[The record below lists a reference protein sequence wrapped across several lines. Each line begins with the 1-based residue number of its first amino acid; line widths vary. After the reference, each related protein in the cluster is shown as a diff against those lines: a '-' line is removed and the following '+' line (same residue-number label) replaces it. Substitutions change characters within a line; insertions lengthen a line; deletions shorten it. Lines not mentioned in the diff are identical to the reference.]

1 MTGNKELMV
10 ELRDEWMSKGKGGE
24 DFGFKYRESAVEAG

>member
-1 MTGNKELMV
+1 MV